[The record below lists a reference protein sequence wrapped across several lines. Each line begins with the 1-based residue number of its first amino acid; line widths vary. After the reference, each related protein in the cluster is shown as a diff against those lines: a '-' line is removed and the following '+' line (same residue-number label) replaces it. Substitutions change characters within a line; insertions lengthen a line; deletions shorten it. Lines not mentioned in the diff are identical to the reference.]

1 MARAAIAD
9 SVTLVGRAATPA
21 NKELAPTRAVT
32 TATTLLNIILKMEE
46 YERARRADGAVDEQ

>member
-9 SVTLVGRAATPA
+9 SVTLVGRAAAPA

-32 TATTLLNIILKMEE
+32 RVTTLLNIILSVEE
-46 YERARRADGAVDEQ
+46 YEKAGRANVAVDEQ